1 MAARGEREFSQSVD
15 NAIRLLNCFIDKE
28 ERGISEL
35 ARELDMSKAS
45 VSRIVAA
52 LERGRFL
59 MQNTDTGRYR
69 LGIGLMFFGELVH
82 ERNELARALSPLMHE
97 LAEAYQSTTHL
108 AVIDGSDLMIIA
120 KISAGPFV
128 YMSSHVG
135 GKLPPYGTSTGKC
148 LLAYMDPERARYCFD
163 KINFTAMTKRTIT
176 NMADLQSELEL
187 VRQRGYAV
195 DDEESHEGLFCVGCP
210 VFDAG
215 GRVIAAISVSGRRD
229 YLQPRQEEIA
239 GHIKR
244 RLA

>member
-1 MAARGEREFSQSVD
+1 
-15 NAIRLLNCFIDKE
+15 
-28 ERGISEL
+28 
-35 ARELDMSKAS
+35 
-45 VSRIVAA
+45 
-52 LERGRFL
+52 
-59 MQNTDTGRYR
+59 
-69 LGIGLMFFGELVH
+69 
-82 ERNELARALSPLMHE
+82 
-97 LAEAYQSTTHL
+97 
-108 AVIDGSDLMIIA
+108 
-120 KISAGPFV
+120 
-128 YMSSHVG
+128 
-135 GKLPPYGTSTGKC
+135 
-148 LLAYMDPERARYCFD
+148 MDPERARYCFD